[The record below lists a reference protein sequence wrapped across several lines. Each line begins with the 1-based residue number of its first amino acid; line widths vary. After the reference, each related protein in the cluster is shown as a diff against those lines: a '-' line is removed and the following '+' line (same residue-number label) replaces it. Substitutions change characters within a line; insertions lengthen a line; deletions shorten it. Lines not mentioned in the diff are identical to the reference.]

1 MMLNLTPLRQK
12 GVSALDSS
20 SVSIAIGMGTCGIG
34 NGADLLYQAF
44 EAQIQERKLAIHLG
58 KVGCFGFCAEEP
70 LVNIHLEGLPLL
82 ILNRVKVSDIPKI
95 FTWIEKKSFPA
106 NRVLCKVSSWDH
118 LTGTT
123 SYGTGFPSIRE
134 WDELPFFHRQKKI
147 VLRDAGLINP
157 ESIEEFRNVGG
168 YDAFLKVLHSYSPQ
182 QVIAEIKDSKLR
194 GRGGAGFPTGL
205 KWELMAKQ
213 AAPRKFLICNV
224 DEGDPG
230 AYMNRNE
237 MESDPH
243 MLIEGML
250 IGAYAM
256 GAAEGIV
263 YVRAEYPLAV
273 QRLNIAVAQ
282 AQAASMLGNGID
294 GTDFNFD
301 LKVVEGAG
309 AFVCGEETALIA
321 SIEGKG
327 GRPRIKPPFPAQSG
341 YLGFPTDINN
351 METWC
356 NIAAIIAK
364 GSSWFKETGTEK
376 SPGTKVFSL
385 VGKIKN
391 TGLVELPLGEKLTTL
406 IYEIGGGAAD
416 PDKKIK
422 AVQSGGPSGGCIPV
436 GKFDTPIDYESLV
449 SLGSIMGS
457 GGMVVMDQ
465 DNCMVDVA
473 RYFIEFTHNESC
485 GKCVPCREGLAQELA
500 LLDKIATGKGT
511 LNDMLLLEELAH
523 SICDSALCGLGQ
535 SAPNPV
541 LTTLRYF
548 KNEYEQHINLQY
560 CEAGTCEELVTALC
574 SNSCPLHM
582 HIPSYLQLLKE
593 NRLQEAFEITLR
605 DNPLPGTI
613 GRICHF
619 HCQMRCRRDTIDEPV
634 HQGEI
639 HRYLADTI
647 YKMGGESQV
656 YAKLVREKLPPTDQH
671 VAIVGSGPAGLCAA
685 FYLSRLGHTVTIYER
700 EAKAG
705 GILRYGIPSY
715 RLPKEILDK
724 ELQVFKKL
732 GIHFVF
738 KKRLGVDFSLSDLKE
753 QNQAVLLALGS
764 YRSQKLDIPGMS
776 LKGVVQ
782 GTTLL
787 EDLAK
792 QKKIPVGKKVVI
804 IGGGNVAIDAARSL
818 WRLGREV
825 TVVYRRSVDDMP
837 ANRMELA
844 EAFQEKINFVCMA
857 GPSRILGQAGK
868 RVAGLEIKE
877 MQGGDYDL
885 SGRKRPLESDIV
897 SAIACDMVVIAIG
910 ESVEQE
916 LLQQQGLETTERGSL
931 AVAPYSYRTNLS
943 NVYAVGDVTT
953 GPSTAAQAMGYA
965 KKAAMAIDFAL
976 TSKHR
981 FSSLDQDFAI
991 NDVIPEHAESVK
1003 PVVPRHLTVRERKG
1017 NFEEINK
1024 GYMGEQAHL
1033 EASRCLRCDIRQ
1045 EWESSK

>member
-1 MMLNLTPLRQK
+1 MLNLTPLRQK
-12 GVSALDSS
+12 GLLALDAS

-34 NGADLLYQAF
+34 NGAEALYEAF
-44 EAQIQERKLAIHLG
+44 ENQIKERQLAIHLR

-70 LVNIHLEGLPLL
+70 LVNVHLAGLPLL
-82 ILNRVKVSDIPKI
+82 ILNRVKVSDIPSI
-95 FTWIEKKSFPA
+95 FTWIGKKSFPA
-106 NRVLCKVSSWDH
+106 ERVLCKVSSWDH
-118 LTGTT
+118 LSGTT
-123 SYGTGFPSIRE
+123 FYGTGFPAIKE

-147 VLRDAGLINP
+147 VLRNAGLINP
-157 ESIEEFRNVGG
+157 ESIDEYRSIGG

-182 QVIAEIKDSKLR
+182 QVISEIKESGLR

-205 KWELMAKQ
+205 KWELMAKHT
-213 AAPRKFLICNV
+213 ATRKFLICNV

-256 GAAEGIV
+256 GASEGIV

-273 QRLNIAVAQ
+273 QRLHIAVAQ
-282 AQAASMLGNGID
+282 AQKVGLLGKGID
-294 GTDFNFD
+294 GTSFDFD

-321 SIEGKG
+321 SIEGKS

-364 GSSWFKETGTEK
+364 GSSWFRETGTEK

-406 IYEIGGGAAD
+406 IYDIGGGASD

-436 GKFDTPIDYESLV
+436 AKFDTPIDWESLV

-500 LLDKIATGKGT
+500 LLDKIAKGQGT
-511 LNDMLLLEELAH
+511 LGDMQLLEELSH

-548 KNEYEQHINLQY
+548 KKEYEEHINLQY
-560 CEAGTCEELVTALC
+560 CEAGTCERLVTALC

-593 NRLQEAFEITLR
+593 NRLQEAFEVTLR

-647 YKMGGESQV
+647 YKMGGESKV
-656 YAKLVREKLPPTDQH
+656 YATLLREKLPPTNQR

-685 FYLSRLGHTVTIYER
+685 FYLARLGHTVTIYER

-732 GIHFVF
+732 GIRFVF
-738 KKRLGVDFSLSDLKE
+738 KKRLGFEITLSELRQ
-753 QNQAVLLALGS
+753 QNQAVLLALGA
-764 YRSQKLDIPGMS
+764 YRSQELEIPGIS

-792 QKKIPVGKKVVI
+792 QKKIPPGQRVVI
-804 IGGGNVAIDAARSL
+804 IGGGNVAIDVARSL

-825 TVVYRRSVDDMP
+825 TVVYRRSLEDMP
-837 ANRMELA
+837 ANRMELT
-844 EAFQEKINFVCMA
+844 EAIREKINFVCMA
-857 GPSRILGQAGK
+857 GPSGILGQAGK
-868 RVAGLEIKE
+868 RVAALEIKE

-885 SGRKRPLESDIV
+885 SGRRKPLESDVV
-897 SAIACDMVVIAIG
+897 STIACDMVVLAIG
-910 ESVEQE
+910 EGVEQE
-916 LLQQQGLETTERGSL
+916 LLQEQGLETTERGAL
-931 AVAPYSYRTNLS
+931 AATPYSYKTNLPG
-943 NVYAVGDVTT
+943 VYAVGDVTT

-965 KKAAMAIDFAL
+965 KKAAKAIDFAL
-976 TSKHR
+976 TGKQR
-981 FSSLDQDFAI
+981 FQSLEKDFAMENEI
-991 NDVIPEHAESVK
+991 SEDAESVK

-1017 NFEEINK
+1017 NFAEINK
-1024 GYMGEQAHL
+1024 GYMGEQARL
-1033 EASRCLRCDIRQ
+1033 EASRCLRCDIKLD
-1045 EWESSK
+1045 WESGK